1 MDIKTRFAPSPTGKL
16 HLGGAR
22 TALFNYLFSKY
33 NRGEFFV
40 RIENTDIK
48 RSTLD
53 NAHSIEDSL
62 NWLDIKA
69 SSKITFQS
77 ENLNR
82 HIEIANHLVKV
93 GFAYKCYLTNEEL
106 RVFGNS
112 SWDKNLIKQF
122 LLLIEFIYEFFV
134 FRINH

>member
-53 NAHSIEDSL
+53 NAHSIE
-62 NWLDIKA
+62 
-69 SSKITFQS
+69 
-77 ENLNR
+77 EVG
-82 HIEIANHLVKV
+82 EINNFFK
-93 GFAYKCYLTNEEL
+93 NE
-106 RVFGNS
+106 
-112 SWDKNLIKQF
+112 
-122 LLLIEFIYEFFV
+122 
-134 FRINH
+134 